1 MTDVI
6 ERDEVVGE
14 PEGVDPS
21 PVPWSRRLQAWRSP
35 ADQPAWAR
43 PALLVVTALAAFSYS
58 WRVGSTIQIYYGAAV
73 RSMAQSWHNF
83 FYGAF
88 DPAGTVTVDK
98 LPGALWVQALFVR
111 LFGFNVWSLILPQ
124 AIEGAL
130 TVLVLYRV
138 VRRLG
143 GPASGIL
150 AAVVLAA
157 SPATVTLDRGN
168 VPDTLMILLLV
179 LAADSTR
186 HGHRHRALAPHRAG
200 RRVGGPGL
208 PGQDARG
215 LVGAAC
221 ARPGLSARRARDA
234 RGPGRAGRRDR
245 RDRRGALPLVHHL
258 LHPDPSLAP
267 PLHGREHEQLH
278 LPPGV
283 LVQRLLT
290 GRQRVTQRRG
300 RALLG
305 HPNLR
310 GEPAGAEDD
319 PVADVVLRTR
329 HRVAPPDGGRG
340 TGRHS
345 GGPVASTSHRLAPYR
360 RGAVGNLAGRAR
372 FLLHLQHDDELVLLG
387 CPLARR
393 GRAARDGWRAGLE
406 APPRTRGDARQCGH
420 GARHRGLRRTP
431 PPGIGHG
438 RALGAQGRRRRA
450 RPDRRRGADL
460 GGLAHPPGEDD
471 SAPPARWTWPRSA
484 LSWVRW
490 PSSWSHSWPARPSWS
505 SGWDPSTPPSNRRS
519 TRPRTSACSPRRR
532 TRRACA
538 PWSRPRRGTPWLAA
552 AQTSS
557 VAGQYIFATGDE
569 VVPLG
574 GYTGTTPWPSTS
586 ATAAMVA
593 RGDFSAAVVAT
604 PRSSPGA
611 AYIAEHC
618 SKGLPVSRGFVESP
632 SLRLYFCGPGTDH

>member
-1 MTDVI
+1 MTTDVS

-21 PVPWSRRLQAWRSP
+21 PVPWSRRLQVWRSP

-58 WRVGSTIQIYYGAAV
+58 WRVGSTVQIYYGAAV

-179 LAADSTR
+179 LAADSTVTAIR
-186 HGHRHRALAPHRAG
+186 TGRWRPIVLAGVWVALAFQAKMLEAWLVLPALGLAYLLAGRGTLGARVGRVAVIGVTAGVLSLSYITFFTLTPASHRPYADGSTNNSIYHQVFSYNGFSRVGNASPNEEVEHSLATRIYGASQPAPKVTRLLTSYYGRDTGWLLPTAVVALAGILVARWRAPRTDLLRTGAVLWGAWLAVLGFSFTFSTTMNSYYSGALSPAVAALLGMGGALAWRHRHVPAVMLVSAATVLVTAAYAARL
-200 RRVGGPGL
+200 L
-208 PGQDARG
+208 PGSGTGEPSG
-215 LVGAAC
+215 LKAAVVVLGLAGAGVLTWVAWRIQQGRTTPGTVDLASVGAVVGAV
-221 ARPGLSARRARDA
+221 AIVLVPLVASASVVVKRLGPFDTPFEPTFNAATDFRVFAPPTDPPGLS
-234 RGPGRAGRRDR
+234 
-245 RDRRGALPLVHHL
+245 
-258 LHPDPSLAP
+258 
-267 PLHGREHEQLH
+267 
-278 LPPGV
+278 
-283 LVQRLLT
+283 T
-290 GRQRVTQRRG
+290 
-300 RALLG
+300 
-305 HPNLR
+305 
-310 GEPAGAEDD
+310 
-319 PVADVVLRTR
+319 
-329 HRVAPPDGGRG
+329 
-340 TGRHS
+340 
-345 GGPVASTSHRLAPYR
+345 
-360 RGAVGNLAGRAR
+360 
-372 FLLHLQHDDELVLLG
+372 
-387 CPLARR
+387 
-393 GRAARDGWRAGLE
+393 LE
-406 APPRTRGDARQCGH
+406 AT
-420 GARHRGLRRTP
+420 
-431 PPGIGHG
+431 
-438 RALGAQGRRRRA
+438 
-450 RPDRRRGADL
+450 
-460 GGLAHPPGEDD
+460 
-471 SAPPARWTWPRSA
+471 
-484 LSWVRW
+484 
-490 PSSWSHSWPARPSWS
+490 
-505 SGWDPSTPPSNRRS
+505 
-519 TRPRTSACSPRRR
+519 
-532 TRRACA
+532 
-538 PWSRPRRGTPWLAA
+538 RRGTSWLAA

-604 PRSSPGA
+604 PRSPGA
-611 AYIAEHC
+611 AYIVGHC

-632 SLRLYFCGPGTDH
+632 SLRLYSCGAATDH